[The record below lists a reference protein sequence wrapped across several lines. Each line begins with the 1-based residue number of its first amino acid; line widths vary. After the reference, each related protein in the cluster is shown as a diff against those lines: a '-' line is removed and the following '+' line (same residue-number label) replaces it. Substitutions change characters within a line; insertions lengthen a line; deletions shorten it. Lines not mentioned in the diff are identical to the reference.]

1 MAFVLFAILWALRR
15 TWVVP
20 GLLFS
25 VYLIVNGLERL
36 LIEQIRVNAPM
47 ELGGLAFTQAELIAV
62 LTMIGG
68 VVLFAV
74 LKRRAVAG

>member
-1 MAFVLFAILWALRR
+1 MAFVLFACLWALRR
-15 TWVVP
+15 TWAVP

-25 VYLIVNGLERL
+25 VYLMVNGLERL

>member
-1 MAFVLFAILWALRR
+1 
-15 TWVVP
+15 
-20 GLLFS
+20 
-25 VYLIVNGLERL
+25 
-36 LIEQIRVNAPM
+36 M